1 MKGFFKF
8 LGSVFAIFTGIIGAL
23 AVYDAVKN
31 KNRLKG
37 AYLECGNDE
46 SIEDAEEE

>member
-8 LGSVFAIFTGIIGAL
+8 LGSVFAIFTGIVGAL
-23 AVYDAVKN
+23 AVYDTIKN

-37 AYLECGNDE
+37 AYLECSNNE
-46 SIEDAEEE
+46 PEEE

>member
-8 LGSVFAIFTGIIGAL
+8 LGSVFAVFTGLIGAL
-23 AVYDAVKN
+23 AVYDAIKN

-37 AYLECGNDE
+37 AYLECGNNE
-46 SIEDAEEE
+46 ASEENE